1 MCQLSEIRKDIQI
14 TKLLRKHSN
23 YGHLLLNI
31 YKISLYTYTILWKE
45 GIGLIVLLEYR
56 YTDDVTKCFDPG

>member
-14 TKLLRKHSN
+14 TKLLRKYSN

-31 YKISLYTYTILWKE
+31 YKISLYTSIQFFGKKE
-45 GIGLIVLLEYR
+45 LDWLY
-56 YTDDVTKCFDPG
+56 Y